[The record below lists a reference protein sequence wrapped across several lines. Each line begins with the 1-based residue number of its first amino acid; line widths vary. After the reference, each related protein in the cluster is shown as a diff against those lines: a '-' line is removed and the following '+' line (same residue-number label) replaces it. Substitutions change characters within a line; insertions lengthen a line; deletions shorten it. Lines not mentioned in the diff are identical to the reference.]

1 VEKKALISACGLYR
15 YWLTRHWDRR
25 LPIVIY
31 IMLNPSIAD
40 ADHDDPTLRRC
51 IGFARDQGFGG
62 LKIVNLF
69 AWRSPNVDS
78 LWDEAKD
85 VIGPENDRILHETL
99 DAAANN
105 NTRVVAAWGANGD
118 HKGRAAFVKKKANA
132 LGLELNCLGQT
143 QSGHPRHPLYV
154 QAAQRFTELACLF
167 CLTPPCAG
175 DCRAVLHKL

>member
-1 VEKKALISACGLYR
+1 MEKDAFISACGRYR
-15 YWLTRHWDRR
+15 YWLTRHWDSR

-51 IGFARDQGFGG
+51 IGFARDQGYGG

-78 LWDEAKD
+78 LWDEAID
-85 VIGPENDRILHETL
+85 VIGPDNNRTL
-99 DAAANN
+99 NTTLATAAAND
-105 NTRVVAAWGANGD
+105 TRVVAAWGANGD
-118 HKGRAAFVKKKANA
+118 HRGRAAFVKKKAEA
-132 LGLELNCLGQT
+132 LGIELNCLGQT

-154 QAAQRFTELACLF
+154 KAAQEFIRL
-167 CLTPPCAG
+167 
-175 DCRAVLHKL
+175 V